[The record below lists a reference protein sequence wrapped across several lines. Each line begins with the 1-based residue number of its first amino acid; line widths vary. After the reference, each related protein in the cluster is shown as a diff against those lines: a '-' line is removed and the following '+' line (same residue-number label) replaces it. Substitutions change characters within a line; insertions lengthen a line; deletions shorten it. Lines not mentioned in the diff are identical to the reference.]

1 MLDADVAAV
10 IAAAAEAGGLVLV
23 TPRGD
28 AIALRG
34 VVNTTLQLMDS
45 AEPDSP
51 NVLTADHLVPVADGD
66 IRVRWYTSKRLAA
79 GSAVVYCHGGGRVC
93 GSVDLY
99 DRLVSKYVEET
110 VIPFLSVDYRL
121 APECAGTTA
130 VDDGFAALAWFVERA
145 DKFGVDK
152 ARIAIMGD
160 SGGGGVAAGVA
171 IAARDAG
178 IPVAKQILI
187 YPMLDDRNIEPDPE
201 IAPFATWTYDN
212 NYTGWNALLGA
223 APGKRQRSF
232 AHRALAANRVRRSRA
247 CLHRR
252 GRARYLPRREHPLRA
267 QPGPRWRVHRVVC
280 PPRLPARLR
289 SRRARRR
296 SVSMLLGR
304 PVPRDQSRVTK
315 SVAQRR
321 DPRHGRNLYRGNPPL
336 TLMACPVSR
345 AAAGCTEHVRT
356 DREVVGGR
364 HTDVS
369 LLGSLGGQFPAETV
383 GGDAFG
389 RGGAVDQRR
398 REGVGADP
406 VRHFHG
412 GDR

>member
-1 MLDADVAAV
+1 MLDAEVAAV

-110 VIPFLSVDYRL
+110 GVPFLSVDYRL

-223 APGKRQRSF
+223 
-232 AHRALAANRVRRSRA
+232 HRGSDNVSSLTA
-247 CLHRR
+247 
-252 GRARYLPRREHPLRA
+252 
-267 QPGPRWRVHRVVC
+267 
-280 PPRLPARLR
+280 PARLTEFAGLAPAFIDVGELDIFR
-289 SRRARRR
+289 DESILYALR
-296 SVSMLLGR
+296 LGR
-304 PVPRDQSRVTK
+304 AGVSTE
-315 SVAQRR
+315 
-321 DPRHGRNLYRGNPPL
+321 LYVRPG
-336 TLMACPVSR
+336 CPHAFDR
-345 AAAGCTEHVRT
+345 AAPAAEVSARSWA
-356 DREVVGGR
+356 DRYR
-364 HTDVS
+364 
-369 LLGSLGGQFPAETV
+369 AIK
-383 GGDAFG
+383 
-389 RGGAVDQRR
+389 AV
-398 REGVGADP
+398 
-406 VRHFHG
+406 
-412 GDR
+412 